1 MDNVQ
6 IEAI

>member
-1 MDNVQ
+1 MNNVQ